1 MAELAARLLQ
11 AGDPVRVLHLWLE
24 AGQGDLRVEQV
35 GLASRQ
41 CRRAIPVSPQK
52 LMLRLVLMLMLTL
65 TLRLTLMLKL
75 AMVLTFPPRG
85 VQCSQETL
93 GLSAIIGSV
102 GVIRSTARVR
112 EAGQGRRLRPRR
124 RWLQVRDHRGQ
135 GQVQR

>member
-1 MAELAARLLQ
+1 M
-11 AGDPVRVLHLWLE
+11 RVLHLWLE
-24 AGQGDLRVEQV
+24 AGQGDLWVEQV

-41 CRRAIPVSPQK
+41 CCGAIPVSSQK

-65 TLRLTLMLKL
+65 TLMLKL
-75 AMVLTFPPRG
+75 AMVLTFPPPG
-85 VQCSQETL
+85 ECSQEML
-93 GLSAIIGSV
+93 GLSAIVGSV

-112 EAGQGRRLRPRR
+112 EGGQGRRLCPRQ